1 MLRNTMAALAIA
13 LLLGSSAHPTSAFA
27 RNGGDNHL
35 AGGFRGARVPGDGY
49 GGYDD
54 RARAHGLR
62 GRFHGDRHG
71 DVWGHWGA
79 YYGPMIAPF

>member
-1 MLRNTMAALAIA
+1 
-13 LLLGSSAHPTSAFA
+13 
-27 RNGGDNHL
+27 
-35 AGGFRGARVPGDGY
+35 VPGDGY